1 MRLLR
6 KYLYSELSN
15 LLIYL
20 SENPGQPIPDDS
32 IFESDII
39 SEKMKSHQKF
49 FRIKKNV
56 NFHLLISSA
65 PCGDGRIFAINNSIE
80 QKNNE

>member
-1 MRLLR
+1 MLE
-6 KYLYSELSN
+6 YLC
-15 LLIYL
+15 
-20 SENPGQPIPDDS
+20 ENPGQPLPENS

-39 SEKMKSHQKF
+39 SEKIKSNQKF

-65 PCGDGRIFAINNSIE
+65 PCGDGRIFSINSSVE
-80 QKNNE
+80 QRNNE